1 MPSSESETPQAA
13 LLRVLLA
20 GDAEAPELIRKIRDW
35 TGGRVQL
42 DEATFEQMVSVA
54 ERAGLVTRHAG
65 ATDKHTHAP
74 RLSWSLTS
82 AGRSSAVE
90 ILADSLT
97 RRP

>member
-1 MPSSESETPQAA
+1 MPSNESETPQAA

-20 GDAEAPELIRKIRDW
+20 GEAEAPELIRKIRDW
-35 TGGRVQL
+35 TAGRVEL
-42 DEATFEQMVSVA
+42 DEATFEQTVSVA
-54 ERAGLVTRHAG
+54 ERAGLVTRHEEP
-65 ATDKHTHAP
+65 TDKPTNVP
-74 RLSWSLTS
+74 RLTWSLTS